1 MTKKQL
7 SQRALI
13 AVGLV
18 LSLAACGGGG
28 GGGTDTVVDPPKVVV
43 TNQEDQFGTAF
54 GTDFRTAANT
64 DPAPPVN
71 DGDIV
76 PVSLTT
82 EPVNIT
88 P

>member
-1 MTKKQL
+1 MNRKKL
-7 SQRALI
+7 SQRVLI
-13 AVGLV
+13 ATALA
-18 LSLAACGGGG
+18 LPLAACGGGG
-28 GGGTDTVVDPPKVVV
+28 GQTDTVVEPPKVVV
-43 TNQEDQFGTAF
+43 TSQEDQFGTAF

-64 DPAPPVN
+64 DPAPLVN

>member
-1 MTKKQL
+1 MTKKQF

-28 GGGTDTVVDPPKVVV
+28 GGRTDTVVDPPKVVV
-43 TNQEDQFGTAF
+43 TSQEDQFGTVF
-54 GTDFRTAANT
+54 GADFRTAANT

>member
-1 MTKKQL
+1 MTNKQF
-7 SQRALI
+7 SQRVLITFGLAL
-13 AVGLV
+13 A
-18 LSLAACGGGG
+18 LAACGGSG

-64 DPAPPVN
+64 DPSPTVN

>member
-1 MTKKQL
+1 MTKTQL

-13 AVGLV
+13 AVVLL

-28 GGGTDTVVDPPKVVV
+28 GGTNAVIDPPKVIV
-43 TNQEDQFGTAF
+43 TSQEDQFGTVF

-64 DPAPPVN
+64 DPAPSVN